1 MTSNIQ
7 SNGDIDD
14 QSLGTQH
21 SSPVLVDSM
30 HSDANVTGSSFNQK
44 AFFAHVY
51 TLTWQLAAAKKEL
64 GKVKA
69 DLMLTTNDKNRLQKK
84 LDDALL
90 KLDHASANCDVSL
103 PIKKELKDVIEAKTK
118 SIL

>member
-1 MTSNIQ
+1 
-7 SNGDIDD
+7 
-14 QSLGTQH
+14 
-21 SSPVLVDSM
+21 
-30 HSDANVTGSSFNQK
+30 
-44 AFFAHVY
+44 
-51 TLTWQLAAAKKEL
+51 
-64 GKVKA
+64 
-69 DLMLTTNDKNRLQKK
+69 MLTTNDKNRLQKK